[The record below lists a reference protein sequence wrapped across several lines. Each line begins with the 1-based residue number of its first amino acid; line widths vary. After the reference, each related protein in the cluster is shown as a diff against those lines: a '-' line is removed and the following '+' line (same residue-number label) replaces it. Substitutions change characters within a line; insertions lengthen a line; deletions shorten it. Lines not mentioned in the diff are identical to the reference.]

1 MSASEL
7 DQLSLVGEVE
17 RSGGDREV
25 IRSLSERQLVDL
37 SDEEIDE
44 INESSADRATEW
56 VGLPAFLPVDAPLKV
71 VISCSSRTDRDA
83 LLALLGIR
91 TVHKGTRGTL
101 SVWWPDREKED
112 LSSLRFTVAAPID
125 EEPEP

>member
-1 MSASEL
+1 MSANEL

-17 RSGGDREV
+17 RSGGDQAA
-25 IRSLSERQLVDL
+25 IRTLTERHLVELSED
-37 SDEEIDE
+37 EIDD
-44 INESSADRATEW
+44 INATSSDASTEW
-56 VGLPAFLPVDAPLKV
+56 VGLPQFLPVNAPLKV
-71 VISCSSRTDRDA
+71 VISCSTRQDRDA
-83 LLALLGIR
+83 LLGVLGIR

-112 LSSLRFTVAAPID
+112 LSSLRFTVG